1 MRVLLDE
8 NVDRRLRPLFDNA
21 FEVITVIEHGWGGL
35 TNGELLNAAQH
46 EFDVLVTM
54 DRNMPHQQNLSSYS
68 LGIVLITARSNKR
81 QDIEP
86 AMPDVNRAVQEVNP
100 GELRIV
106 AA

>member
-21 FEVITVIEHGWGGL
+21 FEVITVTEHGWGGL

-46 EFDVLVTM
+46 EFDVMVTM
-54 DRNMPHQQNLSSYS
+54 DRNMQYQQNLPAYN
-68 LGIVLITARSNKR
+68 LGIVLITARSNQR
-81 QDIEP
+81 QDIEA
-86 AMPDVNRAVQEVNP
+86 AMPQVNRAIREVNP
-100 GELRIV
+100 RELRIV

>member
-8 NVDRRLRPLFDNA
+8 NVDRRLRPLFDSA

-54 DRNMPHQQNLSSYS
+54 DRNMPHQQNLSAYN

-81 QDIEP
+81 HVP
-86 AMPDVNRAVQEVNP
+86 
-100 GELRIV
+100 
-106 AA
+106 